1 MASSQDISERSSVLG
16 RSEHDARTRCEG
28 SVLSYRRLPTGNA
41 VVPRREKRF
50 CARRSRKIL
59 CIGSQR
65 NNMRPQRTNIA
76 VTTGASAQS
85 EKNVVRENKKIQKKK
100 YYLLQIEREYVQNFI
115 MHHCNIMYPS
125 CDTIYTGVML
135 NVEITRTNLL
145 LFLCFPQCC
154 LIVY

>member
-28 SVLSYRRLPTGNA
+28 SVLSYRRLPTGSA

-85 EKNVVRENKKIQKKK
+85 EKNVVRENKKIQKK
-100 YYLLQIEREYVQNFI
+100 
-115 MHHCNIMYPS
+115 NI
-125 CDTIYTGVML
+125 IYF
-135 NVEITRTNLL
+135 R
-145 LFLCFPQCC
+145 
-154 LIVY
+154 